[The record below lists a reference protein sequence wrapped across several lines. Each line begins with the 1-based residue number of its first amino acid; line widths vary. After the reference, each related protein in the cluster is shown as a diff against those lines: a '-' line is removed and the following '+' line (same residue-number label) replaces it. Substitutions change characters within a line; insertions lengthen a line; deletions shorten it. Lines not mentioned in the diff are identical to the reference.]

1 MPRGKDIAERR
12 RRTGSGGFEMAFRWL
27 GLAAA
32 GMMAIGQ
39 AAPAS
44 AYLFWYQPKFEGGV
58 VNGDEPGLGLAM
70 PKATPAELKAH
81 MLWNLRAGLNVAAL
95 QCQFSPILQTVPNYN
110 DLLSKNSAELTAAQ
124 QTLAAY
130 FKRMSPKTWQKDFD
144 QYTTRTYNGFSTMHA
159 QLGFC
164 ETASRI
170 GRDARKLGRGKLTQ
184 LALERMRE
192 FRNSLVP
199 AGDMI
204 HAQRAISVSASV
216 PSMDKTC
223 WDKKDQF
230 LARCAVTVTSQATA
244 ASTSSGG

>member
-1 MPRGKDIAERR
+1 
-12 RRTGSGGFEMAFRWL
+12 MAFKWL
-27 GLAAA
+27 GFAAA

-39 AAPAS
+39 AAPAF
-44 AYLFWYQPKFEGGV
+44 AYLFWYQPKFEGGLV
-58 VNGDEPGLGLAM
+58 KGDEPGLGLPM

-95 QCQFSPILQTVPNYN
+95 QCQFSPILLTVPNYN
-110 DLLSKNSAELTAAQ
+110 DLIKKNADEMLAAQ
-124 QTLAAY
+124 KALGGY
-130 FKRMSPKTWQKDFD
+130 FKRTVGKSWQTAFD

-164 ETASRI
+164 EEASQI

-199 AGDMI
+199 VGDMI
-204 HAQRAISVSASV
+204 NARRWISVSVPV
-216 PSMDKTC
+216 PSMDHGC
-223 WDKKDQF
+223 WDKRDQL
-230 LARCAVTVTSQATA
+230 LARCVVAGTLQANVG
-244 ASTSSGG
+244 AS